1 MTVLWA
7 NFLFLIFLFS
17 QQTEQTNYVKI
28 QFRTLGF
35 AAACLAAFYAFTGC
49 NEATILGK
57 DLIPGSDKVVVKDTT
72 INSLITLNIHRVDSN
87 IRTGN
92 SYYQGVLGSIT
103 QDPIFGKTHGFLY
116 TQVALPKSEFTF
128 EGTGWTLDSVVL
140 YIGADTVWY
149 GENAP
154 LNVKVYRMNETNFKI
169 DTAYLYNQPRSY
181 DLSKQIANATIW
193 PVYPKDSLS
202 IYGTKYAPQIR
213 IPLNASFGQEL
224 FQQRA
229 DGAFKNDSAFRVWLN
244 GLAIV
249 PDTTNGRTM
258 LYTNLNSGSTRV
270 TVYYKNSEKD
280 SLTASFNFDPY
291 ASAHANFFARNY
303 TGKEVANFI
312 NTNNPAGDNVVYI
325 QEAPGIYTNIHLPAI
340 EEIPNAII
348 NMAELVVTEI
358 NSGSAGLDNIFT
370 EPNRLMLRRYLTH
383 DSLGFLVDYG
393 NPSNPDLGFGGSKI
407 VISDLGPYKVVQY
420 KFNIAR
426 HLQLA
431 QQKKLENS
439 VLRLE
444 GWSSRMID
452 LPRLKAGG
460 GSATPPAN
468 VKLRIIYTE
477 L

>member
-1 MTVLWA
+1 M
-7 NFLFLIFLFS
+7 
-17 QQTEQTNYVKI
+17 KI

-35 AAACLAAFYAFTGC
+35 AATCLAALYAFTGC
-49 NEATILGK
+49 NEATVLGK
-57 DLIPGSDKVVVKDTT
+57 ELIPGSDKVVVKDTT
-72 INSLITLNIHRVDSN
+72 INNLKTHNIFRTDSS
-87 IRTGN
+87 IRTGGG
-92 SYYQGVLGSIT
+92 YYTGVLGTIGG
-103 QDPIFGKTHGFLY
+103 DPIFGKSHGFLY
-116 TQVALPKSEFTF
+116 TQLALPKSEFTF
-128 EGTGWTLDSVVL
+128 EGTGWVLDSVVL
-140 YIGADTVWY
+140 YIGCDTTWY
-149 GENAP
+149 GANAGFK
-154 LNVKVYRMNETNFKI
+154 VDVYRMNETNFKI
-169 DTAYLYNQPRSY
+169 DTNYLYTQPRSY
-181 DLSKQIANATIW
+181 DPSKKVGTSTIY

-202 IYGTKYAPQIR
+202 IYGVKYAPQLR
-213 IPLNASFGQEL
+213 IPLSAAFGQEL

-249 PDTTNGRTM
+249 PDTTMGANTM
-258 LYTNLNSGSTRV
+258 LYTNLNSGDTRI

-280 SLTASFNFDPY
+280 SLTANFKFDAY
-291 ASAHANFFARNY
+291 GSAHANYFVRNY
-303 TGKEVANFI
+303 TGTEVANLL
-312 NTNNPAGDNVVYI
+312 NTNNPAGDNILYI
-325 QEAPGIYTNIHLPAI
+325 QEAPGIYSNITLPEIA
-340 EEIPNAII
+340 EIPNAVI
-348 NMAELVVTEI
+348 NKAELVITEI
-358 NSGSAGLDNIFT
+358 NSGSAGRDDLFT
-370 EPNRLMLRRYLTH
+370 EPSRLMLRRYITH
-383 DSLGFLVDYG
+383 DSLSFLFDYG
-393 NPSNPDLGFGGSKI
+393 NPQSPELAYFGGNKT

-431 QQKKLENS
+431 QQKKIENS